1 MTYKPWLVNLI
12 VFFIIAI
19 AVTIGFLYFKPAL
32 LDLSEVHN
40 HEGLHDHSGHEHGQ
54 SHSEDEEDD
63 FEKGPHG
70 GRLLENGGFQVEV
83 TIYEPEGLLPKFRI
97 YFYHDGT
104 PVNPADVNYQM
115 ELTRINRT
123 ENIPFKQRDN
133 FLESTVEASEP
144 HSFKVKVRTVY
155 KNKPYDWEYES
166 YEGRVELDQES
177 IEANKVAI
185 ESAGPMNLNITLMA
199 MGRIIPDEELTV
211 YINPRFPGVVKAVN
225 KKLGDLVQKGDV
237 LAVIESNESLKDYE
251 IKAEIDGTII
261 KKNINLGMYLT
272 GQEHIFVISDL
283 KSVWGDFH
291 IYSQDLSRVD
301 VGDKV
306 KVFCLDCSA
315 SQESTI
321 SYISPHGNE
330 STQSVIARAVLD
342 NRDNI
347 WKPGL
352 FISGEITVENVPVKV
367 AVKDGA
373 LQVVNN
379 HDVVF
384 LVIDH
389 LFEAAPVQLG
399 RRNKEWVEIT
409 SGLNPGERYVSEN
422 SFIIK
427 ADLEKSGAAHEH

>member
-1 MTYKPWLVNLI
+1 MIHKPWVVNLI

-19 AVTIGFLYFKPAL
+19 AATIGVLYFKPTL
-32 LDLSEVHN
+32 LDLAENHK
-40 HEGLHDHSGHEHGQ
+40 HEGHNHDHSGHSH

-63 FEKGPHG
+63 FERGPHH
-70 GRLLENGGFQVEV
+70 GRLLENGDFQVEV
-83 TIYEPEGLLPKFRI
+83 TIYESEGVLPKFRI
-97 YFYHDGT
+97 YFYLDGT

-133 FLESTVEASEP
+133 YLESTVEASEP
-144 HSFKVKVRTVY
+144 HSFKVKVHAVY

-177 IEANKVAI
+177 IEANKIAI
-185 ESAGPMNLNITLMA
+185 EQTGPMNLDITLMA
-199 MGRIIPDEELTV
+199 MGRIIPNEELTV
-211 YINPRFPGVVKAVN
+211 YISPRFPGIVKAVN
-225 KKLGDLVQKGDV
+225 KRLGDQVHKGDV
-237 LAVIESNESLKDYE
+237 LAIIESNESLKDYE

-261 KKNINLGMYLT
+261 KKNINLGMYLS
-272 GQEHIFVISDL
+272 GQENIFVISDL
-283 KSVWGDFH
+283 TSVWADFH

-301 VGDKV
+301 IGDKV
-306 KVFCLDCSA
+306 KVFCLDGSVN
-315 SQESTI
+315 QESTI

-342 NRDNI
+342 NQGNT

-352 FISGEITVENVPVKV
+352 FITAEITVENVPVNV

-373 LQVVNN
+373 LQVVND

-384 LVIDH
+384 IVIDH

-399 RRNKEWVEIT
+399 RKNKEWVEIK
-409 SGLNPGERYVSEN
+409 SGLNSGDRYVSEN